1 MEKIP
6 EQQPC
11 DCIKIVLF
19 GPESS
24 GKTTMSKKLSEYYKG
39 AFVPEFARDYLQ
51 QKWENKK
58 QICTPEDIL
67 PIAQGQIEL
76 ENNAVN
82 SGNKMIFCDTDLLE
96 TKVYSE
102 AYFEGWC
109 DPSVTKAALGN
120 SYDLYFLTYIDIPWE
135 ADDLRDRPDQRQ
147 EMFDLFEQALVENDR
162 RYILLKGNIEQ
173 RLNTAIN
180 QINNLLL

>member
-1 MEKIP
+1 
-6 EQQPC
+6 
-11 DCIKIVLF
+11 
-19 GPESS
+19 
-24 GKTTMSKKLSEYYKG
+24 MSKKLSEYYKG

-109 DPSVTKAALGN
+109 DLSVTKAALGN

-147 EMFDLFEQALVENDR
+147 EMFDLFEQALIENDR
-162 RYILLKGNIEQ
+162 RYVLLKGNIEQ

>member
-1 MEKIP
+1 M
-6 EQQPC
+6 
-11 DCIKIVLF
+11 LF

-24 GKTTMSKKLSEYYKG
+24 GKTTMSKKLSEYYKA

-82 SGNKMIFCDTDLLE
+82 TGNKMIFCTRFKLGLL
-96 TKVYSE
+96 S
-102 AYFEGWC
+102 
-109 DPSVTKAALGN
+109 N
-120 SYDLYFLTYIDIPWE
+120 SWAEKKFIILQNPLT
-135 ADDLRDRPDQRQ
+135 
-147 EMFDLFEQALVENDR
+147 
-162 RYILLKGNIEQ
+162 
-173 RLNTAIN
+173 
-180 QINNLLL
+180 